1 MPKSPKI
8 RCLGCGRMV
17 REHPEAKVQHILKY
31 HPQAPLKRIAGL
43 FNPALFEWMGYQIG
57 QRLRGLL

>member
-1 MPKSPKI
+1 
-8 RCLGCGRMV
+8 MV